1 MGKPFRPHT
10 LYEDEFYVIIQDE
23 DRKNITLV
31 MPIRRLALEFAYD
44 EWQDL
49 RSIVKSIDI
58 PDVIGDER
66 VSLYDDGIHIFMTS
80 EHVVEWGLNKRMV
93 IVIWLHDEWVRFK
106 AMMAAVEHVP
116 WTVI

>member
-1 MGKPFRPHT
+1 VAFSNSTSKVSLKTVGFRSNAPAS
-10 LYEDEFYVIIQDE
+10 
-23 DRKNITLV
+23 
-31 MPIRRLALEFAYD
+31 PIRRLALEFTYD
-44 EWQDL
+44 EWQEL

-58 PDVIGDER
+58 PDVIEDER

-80 EHVVEWGLNKRMV
+80 EHVVEWCLNKRMV
-93 IVIWLHDEWVRFK
+93 IVIWLYDEWVRFK